1 MNRIEFLDILRQQ
14 LNGKMHDGKIAAHI
28 RYYEDYIQSQVR
40 NGRTEKEVLEELGDP
55 RLIARTLL
63 ATDNG
68 QSVAEEYSTYAGSNR
83 ETEATGGKKV
93 HVWRLDTW
101 YSKLIGILI
110 VLILVLFVFHIL
122 VVVIPFFVV
131 LAVILFVISLL
142 KNKR

>member
-1 MNRIEFLDILRQQ
+1 
-14 LNGKMHDGKIAAHI
+14 MHEGKIAAHI

-83 ETEATGGKKV
+83 ETEATGGKKGS
-93 HVWRLDTW
+93 
-101 YSKLIGILI
+101 YM
-110 VLILVLFVFHIL
+110 
-122 VVVIPFFVV
+122 
-131 LAVILFVISLL
+131 AA
-142 KNKR
+142 